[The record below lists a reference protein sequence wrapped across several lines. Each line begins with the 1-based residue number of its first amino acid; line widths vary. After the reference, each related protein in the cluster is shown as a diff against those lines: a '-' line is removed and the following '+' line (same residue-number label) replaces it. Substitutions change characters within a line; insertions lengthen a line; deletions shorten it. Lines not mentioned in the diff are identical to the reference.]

1 MKGVFCANFVTPR
14 LQWPPCHSV
23 WHGNCYTPHP
33 DDHFYCHVV
42 TDEDGFDWRPP
53 KAILHYRVARDGDNL
68 LTTFQCDICCFW
80 NLHRQD
86 PLPGHAQDT
95 LLLCTIRRA
104 NLDSLWG

>member
-42 TDEDGFDWRPP
+42 TDKDGFDWRPP